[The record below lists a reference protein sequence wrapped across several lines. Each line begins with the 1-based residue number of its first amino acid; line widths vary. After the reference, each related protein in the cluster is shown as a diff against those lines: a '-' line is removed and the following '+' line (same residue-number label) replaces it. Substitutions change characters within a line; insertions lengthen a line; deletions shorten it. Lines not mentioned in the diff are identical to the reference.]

1 MALFAYR
8 GRNSSGELAEGT
20 LEAVDAGEAASALFA
35 SGITPVSID
44 ASKGGRSAA
53 SSGGI
58 SSGAAPDGGDWT
70 RSLARL
76 FEPKVT
82 DEALMLF
89 CRQLYALLKS
99 GVPIMQGLAGLQQS
113 ATSPVLGAVIGRVRA
128 SLDAGHEFS
137 AALAREA
144 PVFSEFFVNMVR
156 VGETSG
162 RLEEVLLR
170 MYEHL
175 EFSLFMR
182 NQVKAAVRYP
192 LMVICAMVIAVA
204 VINVLVIPAFANV
217 FKSFNAELPL
227 MTRGLIAFSNFTI
240 AYWWL
245 MIGAFVAAVYLW
257 LSWVGTEAG
266 RVAWDEQK
274 LKFPIAGKI
283 ISKATL
289 ARFARSFALAS
300 RSGVPIIQG
309 LSLVARTVD
318 NAFIAGRVE
327 KMRVSVERGE
337 SLLRTAIAAKIFT
350 PMVLQMI
357 QVGEESGQIDVMMED
372 VAQMYLRDVEYDLKS
387 LSAQIEPILI
397 VFLGILVLMLALGIF
412 LPMWDLGKVMTKR

>member
-1 MALFAYR
+1 MPVFAYR
-8 GRNSSGELAEGT
+8 GRNAGGALAEGT
-20 LEAVDAGEAASALFA
+20 LEAADAGEAASALFA
-35 SGITPVSID
+35 AGVTPVSID
-44 ASKGGRSAA
+44 PAK
-53 SSGGI
+53 
-58 SSGAAPDGGDWT
+58 GAAAAANAAG
-70 RSLARL
+70 ARQDSSATGHSN
-76 FEPKVT
+76 FIAAWFQPKVQ
-82 DEALMLF
+82 DEELMLF

-113 ATSPVLGAVIGRVRA
+113 ATSPVFGAVIGRVRA

-144 PVFSEFFVNMVR
+144 PVFSEFFINMVR

-192 LMVICAMVIAVA
+192 LMVISAMVIAVA
-204 VINVLVIPAFANV
+204 VINILVIPAFAGV

-245 MIGAFVAAVYLW
+245 ILGGAVAAAYFW
-257 LSWVGTEAG
+257 RGWVHTEAG
-266 RVAWDEQK
+266 RLVWDEKK

-289 ARFARSFALAS
+289 ARFSRSFALAS

-327 KMRVSVERGE
+327 KMRISVERGE

-357 QVGEESGQIDVMMED
+357 QVGEESGRIDTMMED
-372 VAQMYLRDVEYDLKS
+372 VAQMYQRDVEYDLKS

-412 LPMWDLGKVMTKR
+412 LPMWDLGKVMIKR

>member
-82 DEALMLF
+82 DEELMLF

-137 AALAREA
+137 AALA
-144 PVFSEFFVNMVR
+144 P
-156 VGETSG
+156 T
-162 RLEEVLLR
+162 
-170 MYEHL
+170 HH
-175 EFSLFMR
+175 
-182 NQVKAAVRYP
+182 P
-192 LMVICAMVIAVA
+192 C
-204 VINVLVIPAFANV
+204 
-217 FKSFNAELPL
+217 
-227 MTRGLIAFSNFTI
+227 
-240 AYWWL
+240 
-245 MIGAFVAAVYLW
+245 
-257 LSWVGTEAG
+257 
-266 RVAWDEQK
+266 
-274 LKFPIAGKI
+274 
-283 ISKATL
+283 
-289 ARFARSFALAS
+289 RS
-300 RSGVPIIQG
+300 
-309 LSLVARTVD
+309 
-318 NAFIAGRVE
+318 
-327 KMRVSVERGE
+327 
-337 SLLRTAIAAKIFT
+337 
-350 PMVLQMI
+350 
-357 QVGEESGQIDVMMED
+357 
-372 VAQMYLRDVEYDLKS
+372 
-387 LSAQIEPILI
+387 
-397 VFLGILVLMLALGIF
+397 
-412 LPMWDLGKVMTKR
+412 